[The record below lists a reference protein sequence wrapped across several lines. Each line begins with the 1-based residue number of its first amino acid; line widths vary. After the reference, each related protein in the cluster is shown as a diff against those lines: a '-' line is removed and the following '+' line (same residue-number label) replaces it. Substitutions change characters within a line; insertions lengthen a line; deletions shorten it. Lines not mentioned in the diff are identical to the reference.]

1 MRWESTV
8 QLRNVISSLGSWW
21 EFTQRLRLI
30 ISRCDLLS
38 ILPQQFSIEP
48 RATTTIA
55 SSFLLLLLLLVVEQE
70 EQTAP
75 PIPPRPPH
83 ADCHRSPS
91 LSRSVHQHRHRVI
104 IDWATRKENGRT
116 WVDLYQ
122 SPADGS
128 SVATGLPW
136 SNLSESIRRRR
147 KRMKRSAQLWI
158 FQVK

>member
-1 MRWESTV
+1 MLFHRWGRDENLHNDSDWSSAD
-8 QLRNVISSLGSWW
+8 VISYRSFLSSS
-21 EFTQRLRLI
+21 QL
-30 ISRCDLLS
+30 SR
-38 ILPQQFSIEP
+38 EP
-48 RATTTIA
+48 PPPSRHH
-55 SSFLLLLLLLVVEQE
+55 LLLLLLLLVEQE

-91 LSRSVHQHRHRVI
+91 LSRSVHQHRHRI
-104 IDWATRKENGRT
+104 IDWATRKENGRS